1 MQRKTPPFRADH
13 VGSLL
18 RPAAVQ
24 QAKVKHARGEITAQA
39 LKEIE
44 DREIA
49 RLIVMQQEI
58 GLHSITD
65 GELRR
70 AMWHRDFL
78 SYLTGVTS
86 IDTEKPFEWGGV
98 KGAALNLR
106 IDGKFDFPA
115 DHPHLEHFRF
125 VKSHTKAPA
134 VAKMTIPSPSVIAPA
149 KLFDV
154 QNAQAPAYRDLD
166 KLHEDL
172 CAAYRKAV
180 QAFYDA
186 GCRYLQIDEVRMV
199 AVADPAF
206 RKTRGLS
213 DDDFQK
219 LIALFERLLTD
230 SLRDRPKDMTISM
243 HNCRGNFRSRWAA
256 EGSYE
261 PVAEKLFNIPG
272 IDAYFLEYDSERA
285 GGFEPLRFLPKPK
298 LAVLGLVTSKTGA
311 LESKDAIK
319 RRIDEATKYVDLDR
333 ICLSPQCG
341 FASTEEGNDLAE
353 EQQWAKLAFVREIA
367 DEVWGRS

>member
-1 MQRKTPPFRADH
+1 MQRKAPPFRADH

-24 QAKVKHARGEITAQA
+24 QAKAKHARGDLSAQA

-49 RLIVMQQEI
+49 RLISRQQEI
-58 GLHSITD
+58 GLSSVTD

-78 SYLTGVTS
+78 SFLTGISS
-86 IDTEKPFEWGGV
+86 IDSDKPYEWGGV

-106 IDGKFDFPA
+106 IDSKLDFPA
-115 DHPHLEHFRF
+115 NHPHLDHFRF
-125 VKSHTKAPA
+125 VKSHTKPGGT
-134 VAKMTIPSPSVIAPA
+134 AKMTIPSPSVIAPA
-149 KLFDV
+149 KLFDM
-154 QNAQAPAYRDLD
+154 QNPEAPAYRDLD
-166 KLHEDL
+166 KLYDDL

-199 AVADPAF
+199 AVADPNF

-213 DDDFQK
+213 DDDFK
-219 LIALFERLLTD
+219 NLVALFDRLVSD

-261 PVAEKLFNIPG
+261 PVAERLFNIKG

-285 GGFEPLRFLPKPK
+285 GGFEPLRYLPKPK
-298 LAVLGLVTSKTGA
+298 LAVLGVVTSKTGA
-311 LESKDAIK
+311 LEPKDGIK

-333 ICLSPQCG
+333 LCISPQCG
-341 FASTEEGNDLAE
+341 FASTEEGNELAE
-353 EQQWAKLAFVREIA
+353 EQQWAKLAFVKEIA
-367 DEVWGRS
+367 DEVWGNA

>member
-18 RPAAVQ
+18 RPLAVQ
-24 QAKVKHARGEITAQA
+24 QAKARHAKGEITAQA

-49 RLIVMQQEI
+49 RLVAKQQDI
-58 GLHSITD
+58 GLHSVTD

-70 AMWHRDFL
+70 AMWHRDFFRF
-78 SYLTGVTS
+78 LTGIAA
-86 IDTEKPFEWGGV
+86 IDTDKPFEWGGV

-106 IDGKFDFPA
+106 IDSKLDFPA
-115 DHPHLEHFRF
+115 SHPHLDHFRF
-125 VKSHTKAPA
+125 LKSQVKPGGT
-134 VAKMTIPSPSVIAPA
+134 AKMTIPSPSVIAPV
-149 KLFDV
+149 KQFDM

-166 KLHEDL
+166 RLYDDL

-199 AVADPAF
+199 AIADPAF

-213 DDDFQK
+213 DGDFQT
-219 LIALFERLLTD
+219 LVALFERLLTD

-261 PVAEKLFNIPG
+261 PVAEKLFNSPG

-319 RRIDEATKYVDLDR
+319 RRIEEATKYVDLDR
-333 ICLSPQCG
+333 LCLSPQCG
-341 FASTEEGNDLAE
+341 FASTEEGNELAE

-367 DEVWGRS
+367 DEVWGRD